1 MKLGEVPLTNT
12 SKTGSINKGGNAFF
26 FFRDL
31 GDGDAFL
38 AATNLLR
45 RDLKLRGC
53 IGDHNANQNDQL
65 SFVSVKHQI
74 YEAQREGYI
83 EHEIVSSVIRSMH
96 SGLRL
101 KSILKMK
108 SNLTLATLKGYLQH
122 RY

>member
-1 MKLGEVPLTNT
+1 MH
-12 SKTGSINKGGNAFF
+12 FF
-26 FFRDL
+26 SFEIWVTEMH
-31 GDGDAFL
+31 FL
-38 AATNLLR
+38 QPQIPLR

-74 YEAQREGYI
+74 YEAQREGYS

-101 KSILKMK
+101 KSILEMK

-122 RY
+122 HY